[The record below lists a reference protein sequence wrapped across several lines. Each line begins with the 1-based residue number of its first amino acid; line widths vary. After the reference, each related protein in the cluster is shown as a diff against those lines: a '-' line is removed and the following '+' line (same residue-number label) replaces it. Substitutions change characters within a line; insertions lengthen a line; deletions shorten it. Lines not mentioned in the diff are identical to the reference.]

1 MERDNIKVNTFGLWQ
16 TEIYVPPPVVNVST
30 NTFFWQLLMLVLH
43 FHEAESG

>member
-30 NTFFWQLLMLVLH
+30 NTFFLAVVDVSIAL
-43 FHEAESG
+43 S